1 MDTLE
6 GQYGDQDSVPS
17 VSTNGHKSDIADMGD
32 FSDEEE
38 EQWEEVEPSKNV
50 QTDVRTECVVND
62 HMSFLSTI
70 GHNSDIA
77 DMGDFSDEENE
88 QWDEVETSEDVQTE
102 VRTGGVDNNAS
113 NSCARS
119 GLPQKPTVV
128 IPHYMEIHDED
139 YWTNFR
145 FQAKQ
150 AFKLDNVALAASDFP
165 IAVKE
170 LVVKSRVT
178 MQDINDRAERQYEE
192 EEEWEAAGETVKPSF
207 FYNDTDRLEDF
218 SIPISNWCRKG
229 SPIVDEEPTK
239 TVFGPVTGPEERR
252 NRYKIADIGDYFRDP
267 DARARFELSQAKS
280 AIIMGYTFTGDD
292 GATGM
297 GENMTGDTVAEENE
311 YIRVSMI
318 SVDEHRTVQSDF
330 KHDSLGIRDCAL
342 PECATRPMLAAY
354 EDSTLCVRES
364 LPSMTTSCF
373 GLCGLTNQFHHADFE
388 WCVKC
393 VNRLLWGFIVSC
405 VVSIVERGIDVFIT
419 GCDVLVSI
427 GARLD
432 GLITPGDAMRLCLW
446 RTEDFKDMLHIV
458 MCDYWTG
465 LIRLD
470 IPWGEDNRPVRA
482 TRAAVDTGS
491 IRAGGGGG
499 GSDVGTARFGA
510 MIGWTYAR
518 WTAVRLGRTSGSS
531 I

>member
-1 MDTLE
+1 M
-6 GQYGDQDSVPS
+6 PS

-38 EQWEEVEPSKNV
+38 GQWEEVEPPKV
-50 QTDVRTECVVND
+50 VHTDVRTEFVVND

-77 DMGDFSDEENE
+77 DMGDFSDEDNE
-88 QWDEVETSEDVQTE
+88 HWDEAETSEDVQTE
-102 VRTGGVDNNAS
+102 VRMGGVDNNDS

-119 GLPQKPTVV
+119 ELAQKPTVV
-128 IPHYMEIHDED
+128 IPHCMEIHDEE

-192 EEEWEAAGETVKPSF
+192 EEEWKTAGKTVKPSF

-218 SIPISNWCRKG
+218 SIPVSDWCRKG

-239 TVFGPVTGPEERR
+239 TVFGPVTGSEERR
-252 NRYKIADIGDYFRDP
+252 NRYKIADSGDNFRDP
-267 DARARFELSQAKS
+267 DARARSELSQAKS
-280 AIIMGYTFTGDD
+280 AIAMGYTFTVDD
-292 GATGM
+292 GAIGI
-297 GENMTGDTVAEENE
+297 GRNMTGDAVAEENE

-342 PECATRPMLAAY
+342 PECVTQPMLAAY
-354 EDSTLCVRES
+354 EDLTVCVRES
-364 LPSMTTSCF
+364 LPSVTTSCF

-388 WCVKC
+388 WCVEC
-393 VNRLLWGFIVSC
+393 VKRLLWGFIVSC
-405 VVSIVERGIDVFIT
+405 VVSIVRRGIDVFIT
-419 GCDVLVSI
+419 GCDVLVSN

-458 MCDYWTG
+458 MCDHWTG

-482 TRAAVDTGS
+482 TRAAVGHWLDPC
-491 IRAGGGGG
+491 GG
-499 GSDVGTARFGA
+499 
-510 MIGWTYAR
+510 
-518 WTAVRLGRTSGSS
+518 AVRMLGPPGSER
-531 I
+531 

>member
-1 MDTLE
+1 M
-6 GQYGDQDSVPS
+6 
-17 VSTNGHKSDIADMGD
+17 
-32 FSDEEE
+32 
-38 EQWEEVEPSKNV
+38 
-50 QTDVRTECVVND
+50 
-62 HMSFLSTI
+62 
-70 GHNSDIA
+70 
-77 DMGDFSDEENE
+77 
-88 QWDEVETSEDVQTE
+88 
-102 VRTGGVDNNAS
+102 
-113 NSCARS
+113 
-119 GLPQKPTVV
+119 
-128 IPHYMEIHDED
+128 
-139 YWTNFR
+139 
-145 FQAKQ
+145 
-150 AFKLDNVALAASDFP
+150 
-165 IAVKE
+165 
-170 LVVKSRVT
+170 
-178 MQDINDRAERQYEE
+178 
-192 EEEWEAAGETVKPSF
+192 
-207 FYNDTDRLEDF
+207 
-218 SIPISNWCRKG
+218 
-229 SPIVDEEPTK
+229 
-239 TVFGPVTGPEERR
+239 
-252 NRYKIADIGDYFRDP
+252 
-267 DARARFELSQAKS
+267 SQAKS

-297 GENMTGDTVAEENE
+297 GENTTGDTVAEENE

-342 PECATRPMLAAY
+342 PECATQPMLAAY

-405 VVSIVERGIDVFIT
+405 VVSIIGRGIDVFIT

-482 TRAAVDTGS
+482 TRSAVDTGS
-491 IRAGGGGG
+491 IRAGGG

-518 WTAVRLGRTSGSS
+518 WTPVRLGRTSGSS